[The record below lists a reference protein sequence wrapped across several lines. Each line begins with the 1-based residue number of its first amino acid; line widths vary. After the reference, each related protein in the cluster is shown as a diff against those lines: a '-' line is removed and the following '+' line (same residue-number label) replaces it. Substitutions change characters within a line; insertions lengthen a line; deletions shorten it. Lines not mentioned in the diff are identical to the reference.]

1 MDPINRTRDERGF
14 TLIEL
19 MVVVLIVG
27 ILIAI
32 ALPTFLGA
40 RERSQDRAA
49 QSNLRTGLAAAL
61 TEWAESGTYAGFDR
75 VAALEAEPVLD
86 WLDQG
91 TAPEQDQITIQSVGT
106 GGEELLLVTRSASG
120 EYFCLV
126 QLEDSPTFDKGQ
138 AGAFAGVDQSSEC
151 TGGW

>member
-1 MDPINRTRDERGF
+1 
-14 TLIEL
+14 
-19 MVVVLIVG
+19 
-27 ILIAI
+27 
-32 ALPTFLGA
+32 
-40 RERSQDRAA
+40 
-49 QSNLRTGLAAAL
+49 
-61 TEWAESGTYAGFDR
+61 
-75 VAALEAEPVLD
+75 VLD